1 MALSRIKVWISR
13 GLIVSVAPT
22 VTFCSRFARNV
33 ILSRLLVSD
42 QFGTAVAI
50 SVVIGLAGLVT
61 DAGLDRFVMINNS
74 AKALSAAHA
83 LQIARGGLL
92 ALALVVCAPL
102 TAALFGIPQFAN
114 SFALAALVPLVGG
127 FAHLGIKRIQA
138 NYEYGPE
145 SVAQLVANIAAIA
158 AVFLAAAILR
168 DHRAIIASFLTESI
182 TYVILS
188 HVLAP
193 VPYHLRSDRAMLR
206 AALSFGLPLTING
219 IALASISQLDR
230 VMVGYWFGVET
241 LGTYAVILS
250 MAVTP
255 VSLILRIFG
264 ALGLPYLLAA
274 GDDSSVNSR
283 NYQLLVFF
291 YSTLALLYALWV
303 VLTLDVLTPLVFGST
318 FVVPPVVHA
327 LMAVI
332 VFFRVQRGGAPTIAL
347 LASGRTR
354 ELALLNLPSAFGLL
368 CALGFV
374 FLWPNFESI
383 VLGVA
388 IGDFIGLSIFF
399 FVSSTRVM
407 SRHTVTIDFAI
418 SLSALAAVIGTFS
431 WIPQITWQARGA
443 VFLVGMLGIGVQ
455 LAFGLQSRILSGRV
469 IPLRD

>member
-1 MALSRIKVWISR
+1 MEMALSRIKVWISR

-92 ALALVVCAPL
+92 ALALV
-102 TAALFGIPQFAN
+102 GIPQFAN

-206 AALSFGLPLTING
+206 AA
-219 IALASISQLDR
+219 
-230 VMVGYWFGVET
+230 
-241 LGTYAVILS
+241 
-250 MAVTP
+250 
-255 VSLILRIFG
+255 
-264 ALGLPYLLAA
+264 
-274 GDDSSVNSR
+274 
-283 NYQLLVFF
+283 
-291 YSTLALLYALWV
+291 
-303 VLTLDVLTPLVFGST
+303 
-318 FVVPPVVHA
+318 
-327 LMAVI
+327 
-332 VFFRVQRGGAPTIAL
+332 
-347 LASGRTR
+347 
-354 ELALLNLPSAFGLL
+354 
-368 CALGFV
+368 
-374 FLWPNFESI
+374 
-383 VLGVA
+383 
-388 IGDFIGLSIFF
+388 
-399 FVSSTRVM
+399 
-407 SRHTVTIDFAI
+407 
-418 SLSALAAVIGTFS
+418 
-431 WIPQITWQARGA
+431 
-443 VFLVGMLGIGVQ
+443 
-455 LAFGLQSRILSGRV
+455 
-469 IPLRD
+469 